1 VSAVALSPLRL
12 WVVAARPRTLPAAVS
27 PVLVGTALAG
37 YEDVSV
43 RENATFALLASFV
56 ITFATVRGVTYV
68 LRSRSKLGPFR
79 NVIFGRRHI
88 HHFVPGILIAF
99 VAGTAAILNRDESL
113 QPLEEQLRQFG
124 RGHAAGA
131 EQAAQLQDRR
141 EREIARHQSA
151 PR

>member
-1 VSAVALSPLRL
+1 MQRPADLARRELAVRPRGSGERALGRHGDET
-12 WVVAARPRTLPAAVS
+12 VVARP
-27 PVLVGTALAG
+27 
-37 YEDVSV
+37 
-43 RENATFALLASFV
+43 
-56 ITFATVRGVTYV
+56 
-68 LRSRSKLGPFR
+68 
-79 NVIFGRRHI
+79 
-88 HHFVPGILIAF
+88 
-99 VAGTAAILNRDESL
+99 ESL